1 VNGSAVNPHFS
12 FMAHNTL
19 QIYLRAI
26 YFDRPTLAVMRG
38 YVASFARAN
47 VDGEVQ
53 MYLSPASFRIR
64 RIDAPGR
71 PDLVHAYDGDG
82 LMVASFPTA
91 NLSNVS
97 LTTFFVRDLQN
108 ARDAGAL
115 LSDLF
120 KDHGAARELLAAL
133 EPLVALLPKSG
144 AAGSMVIRLL
154 PKVAS
159 LISELLK
166 SRKDGIKIYADG
178 SRSFQ
183 DPEDFEDSSMV
194 WGVSRSD
201 RGYFRTSWDFCSTSN
216 PYAVV
221 RSLTLPDAL
230 KAKLGIT

>member
-1 VNGSAVNPHFS
+1 MS
-12 FMAHNTL
+12 HNTL
-19 QIYLRAI
+19 QIYLQDI

-71 PDLVHAYDGDG
+71 PDLAHAYDGDG
-82 LMVASFPTA
+82 LLVASFPSD
-91 NLSNVS
+91 NLSSVS

-115 LSDLF
+115 LADLL
-120 KDHGAARELLAAL
+120 KDHGAGKELLDAL
-133 EPLVALLPKSG
+133 EPLVALLPKSA

-166 SRKDGIKIYADG
+166 GRKDAIKIYADG
-178 SRSFQ
+178 TRSFQ
-183 DPEDFEDSSMV
+183 DPDDFQDSSMI

-201 RGYFRTSWDFCSTSN
+201 KGYFRSSWDFCRTSN
-216 PYAVV
+216 PYAAV
-221 RSLTLPDAL
+221 RNLVLPDAL
-230 KAKLGIT
+230 KAKLGIK